1 MPKTTFHALS
11 PKQALDELQSRH
23 EGLPE
28 AEAEQRLK
36 QYGQNKLK
44 EKKHTTPL
52 QMFLGQ
58 FADFLIIILIIAA
71 IVSGFLGE
79 TLDAT
84 FIIIIVVLNA
94 ILGFVQEYRAEKAIE
109 ALKNMVAPQARVIR
123 DGVEKKIAA
132 TQLVPGDV
140 VILDEGDKIPADC
153 RLIEAINFDTQ
164 EASLTGES
172 LPVHKQAAA
181 VLDASAIIAER
192 TNMAF
197 MGTIAVRGRAKAI
210 VTSTG
215 MNTEIGLI
223 ATMVQEAGDEET
235 PLQKRLAVLGKQL
248 GVGALAACAIIFVL
262 GVLRG
267 ENILETFLIAV
278 SLAVAAVPEGLP
290 AIVTITLAIGV
301 QRMVKRNA
309 IIRKL
314 PAVETLGSTT
324 IICSDKTGTL
334 TKNEMTV
341 RRIYANAGFVEV
353 SGSGYEVRG
362 EFTQVNKCLQPP
374 SDPHLNALLRVCA
387 LCNNA
392 GIVVDSANKKASI
405 LGDPT
410 EAALLVLAAKA
421 GIDYSKLKNENTL
434 VAELSFDSDRKMMS
448 TVRQT
453 REGKTAF
460 VKGALESIL
469 SKSAYVLLNGR
480 EVPLAAEHR
489 KAFEKANAEMAG
501 NALRVLAMAYK
512 RVPESM
518 KKYSLDSIEKDL
530 VIVGLVGMIDPPRP
544 EAKKAVAECEQ
555 AGIKV
560 VMITGDNEATA
571 AAIARDLGILKP
583 TQKVLTG
590 ALLEKMSEKELADI
604 VQQVTVYARVSPEHK
619 IKIVSA
625 LKARGEIVAMTGDG
639 VNDAPALKKADI
651 GVAMGITGTDVA
663 KEASAMVL
671 MDDNF
676 ASIVNAVEE
685 GRTIYANI
693 AKSVRYLVSCNI
705 GEVFTILFAT
715 LAGLPNPLTPIQ
727 ILWMNLVTDS
737 LPALALGVDPAEKD
751 VMSRSPRDP
760 KESILNKRTL
770 VYILT
775 IGLFVCIGTL
785 ALYVFYLQSQLSA
798 GKTLAEAEA
807 YARTVAFTTII
818 FFQMFVAI
826 DVRSFNRS
834 VLEFGLFTNKK
845 LLGAIAIAVGLQIAI
860 TYVPFFHQ
868 LFGTAYLAPLDWVI
882 ITLVSMSVLVLSET
896 RKKISP

>member
-11 PKQALDELQSRH
+11 PKQALDELQSRQ
-23 EGLPE
+23 EGLSE
-28 AEAEQRLK
+28 AEAGERLK

-44 EKKHTTPL
+44 EKKHKTPL
-52 QMFLGQ
+52 QMFLAQ

-109 ALKNMVAPQARVIR
+109 ALKNMVAPQARVVR

-140 VILDEGDKIPADC
+140 VLLEEGDKIPADC

-181 VLDASAIIAER
+181 VLAPDAIIAER

-210 VTSTG
+210 ITSTG

-223 ATMVQEAGDEET
+223 ATMVQEAGEEET

-248 GVGALAACAIIFVL
+248 GVGALAACAIIFAL

-301 QRMVKRNA
+301 QRMAKRNA

-341 RRIYANAGFVEV
+341 RQIYANNGFVDV
-353 SGSGYEVRG
+353 SGSGYDVRG
-362 EFTQVNKCLQPP
+362 EFTQVNKCLKPP

-392 GIVVDSANKKASI
+392 GIVVDDANKKAST

-421 GIDYSKLKNENTL
+421 GMDYSKLKNENPL
-434 VAELSFDSDRKMMS
+434 LDELSFDSDRKMMS

-453 REGKTAF
+453 KDGKMAF
-460 VKGALESIL
+460 VKGATESIL
-469 SKSAYVLLNGR
+469 AKSAYALLNGR
-480 EVPLAAEHR
+480 ETQLSAEQR
-489 KAFEKANAEMAG
+489 TAFEKANAEMA
-501 NALRVLAMAYK
+501 NKALRVLAIAYR
-512 RVPESM
+512 RVPDST
-518 KKYSLDSIEKDL
+518 KKYSLETIENDL

-571 AAIARDLGILKP
+571 AAIARELGILKP

-590 ALLEKMSEKELADI
+590 ALLEKMSEKELTDI

-619 IKIVSA
+619 IRIVSA

-671 MDDNF
+671 ADDNF

-693 AKSVRYLVSCNI
+693 AKSVRYLVSCNV
-705 GEVFTILFAT
+705 GEVLTILFAT

-727 ILWMNLVTDS
+727 ILWMNLVTDG

-751 VMSRSPRDP
+751 VMSRPPRDP

-798 GKTLAEAEA
+798 GKTLAEAET
-807 YARTVAFTTII
+807 YARTVAFATII

-868 LFGTAYLAPLDWVI
+868 LFGTSYLAPLDWVI
-882 ITLVSMSVLVLSET
+882 ITLVSMSVLVLSEA

>member
-1 MPKTTFHALS
+1 MPKTPFHALT
-11 PKQALDELQSRH
+11 PTQAAVELKTVEQ
-23 EGLPE
+23 GLTEQE
-28 AEAEQRLK
+28 AEARLK
-36 QYGQNKLK
+36 QYGPNKLK
-44 EKKHTTPL
+44 EKKRKTAL
-52 QMFLGQ
+52 QMLAAQ
-58 FADFLIIILIIAA
+58 FANVLIIILVAA
-71 IVSGFLGE
+71 ALVSGFLGE
-79 TLDAT
+79 TLDAA
-84 FIIIIVVLNA
+84 FIIVIVALNA
-94 ILGFVQEYRAEKAIE
+94 VLGFMQEYRAEKAIE
-109 ALKNMVAPQARVIR
+109 ALKSMVAPQARVIR

-140 VILDEGDKIPADC
+140 IVLEEGDKIPADC

-172 LPVHKQAAA
+172 LPVHKQATAILA
-181 VLDASAIIAER
+181 EDAIVAER
-192 TNMAF
+192 RNMAF

-210 VTSTG
+210 VTATG

-223 ATMVQEAGDEET
+223 AAMVQEAGEEET
-235 PLQKRLAVLGKQL
+235 PLQKRLAKLGKQL
-248 GVGALAACAIIFVL
+248 GFGALAACAAIFAL

-267 ENILETFLIAV
+267 ENALETFLVAV

-301 QRMVKRNA
+301 QRMVQRNA

-324 IICSDKTGTL
+324 VICTDKTGTL

-341 RRIYANAGFVEV
+341 RRIYANNGFVDV

-362 EFTQVNKCLQPP
+362 EFTQANKCLNAA

-392 GIVVDSANKKASI
+392 GIVVDAAKQKASVV
-405 LGDPT
+405 GDPT

-421 GIDYSKLKNENTL
+421 GVDYSKLKNDNPLITEF
-434 VAELSFDSDRKMMS
+434 SFDSERKMMS
-448 TVRQT
+448 TLRQT
-453 REGKTAF
+453 TEGKTAF
-460 VKGALESIL
+460 VKGAPENVLA
-469 SKSAYVLLNGR
+469 KSAYVLCNGR
-480 EVPLAAEHR
+480 ETPLTPEHR
-489 KAFEKANAEMAG
+489 KAFEKANAEMAN

-512 RVPESM
+512 RVPASA
-518 KKYSLDSIEKDL
+518 KKYSLESIESGL

-544 EAKKAVAECEQ
+544 EVKNAVAQCSQ
-555 AGIKV
+555 AGIRV

-571 AAIARDLGILKP
+571 SAIARELGILKP
-583 TQKVLTG
+583 SHKVLTG
-590 ALLEKMSEKELADI
+590 AMLEKMSSKELEQI
-604 VQQVTVYARVSPEHK
+604 VQEVTVYARVSPEHK

-625 LKARGEIVAMTGDG
+625 LKARGEITAMTGDG

-671 MDDNF
+671 TDDNF

-693 AKSVRYLVSCNI
+693 AKSVRYLVSCNV
-705 GEVFTILFAT
+705 GEVLTILFAT
-715 LAGLPNPLTPIQ
+715 VSGLPNPLTPIQ
-727 ILWMNLVTDS
+727 ILWMNLVTDG
-737 LPALALGVDPAEKD
+737 LPALALGVDPPEKD
-751 VMSRSPRDP
+751 VMQKPPRDP
-760 KESILNKRTL
+760 KESILDKRIL

-775 IGLFVCIGTL
+775 IAVFMCLGTL
-785 ALYVFYLQSQLSA
+785 ALYLFYLQNQLAA
-798 GKTLAEAEA
+798 GKTPAEAET
-807 YARTVAFTTII
+807 YARTIAFATII

-826 DVRSFNRS
+826 DVRSFTRS

-845 LLGAIAIAVGLQIAI
+845 LVGAIALAIALQVLI
-860 TYVPFFHQ
+860 TATPFCHA
-868 LFGTAYLAPLDWVI
+868 LFGTTYLAPLDWI
-882 ITLVSMSVLVLSET
+882 IVFLVSMSILVLSEL
-896 RKKISP
+896 RKKMAP

>member
-1 MPKTTFHALS
+1 MPKSTFHALS
-11 PKQALDELQSRH
+11 PKQALEQLHSN
-23 EGLPE
+23 ENGLSE
-28 AEAEQRLK
+28 AEAQQRLK

-44 EKKHTTPL
+44 EKKGKTPL
-52 QMFLGQ
+52 QMFLEQ

-71 IVSGFLGE
+71 LVSGFLGE
-79 TLDAT
+79 TLDAA
-84 FIIIIVVLNA
+84 FIVIIVVLNA

-109 ALKNMVAPQARVIR
+109 ALKKMVAPQARVIR
-123 DGVEKKIAA
+123 GGVEEKIAA
-132 TQLVPGDV
+132 TELVPGDV
-140 VILDEGDKIPADC
+140 IVLEEGDKIPADC

-181 VLDASAIIAER
+181 VLEPDAIIAER
-192 TNMAF
+192 NNMAF
-197 MGTIAVRGRAKAI
+197 MGTISVRGRAKAI
-210 VTSTG
+210 VASTG

-223 ATMVQEAGDEET
+223 ATMVQEAGEEET
-235 PLQKRLAVLGKQL
+235 PLQKRLELLGKQL
-248 GVGALAACAIIFVL
+248 GVGALTACAIIFGL

-267 ENILETFLIAV
+267 ENVLETFLVAV

-341 RRIYANAGFVEV
+341 RQIYANNGLVDV
-353 SGSGYEVRG
+353 SGSGYDVRG
-362 EFTQVNKCLQPP
+362 EFTQVNKSVKPP

-392 GIVVDSANKKASI
+392 GIVVDDANKKASI
-405 LGDPT
+405 VGDPT
-410 EAALLVLAAKA
+410 EAALLVVAAKA
-421 GIDYSKLKNENTL
+421 GMNYSKMKDENPL
-434 VAELSFDSDRKMMS
+434 LAELSFDSDRKMMS
-448 TVRQT
+448 TVRRT
-453 REGKTAF
+453 KEGKTAF
-460 VKGALESIL
+460 VKGAPESIL
-469 SKSAYVLLNGR
+469 SKSGYVLLNGK
-480 EVPLAAEHR
+480 ETPLTVEHR
-489 KAFEKANAEMAG
+489 NAFEKANAEMAG
-501 NALRVLAMAYK
+501 KALRVLAMAYRK
-512 RVPESM
+512 IPEST
-518 KKYSLDSIEKDL
+518 KKYSLESIENEL

-544 EAKKAVAECEQ
+544 EAKKAVVQCEQ

-560 VMITGDNEATA
+560 VMITGDNEITA
-571 AAIARDLGILKP
+571 SAIARELGILKP
-583 TQKVLTG
+583 DQKVLNG
-590 ALLEKMSEKELADI
+590 ALLDKMSEKELQQI
-604 VQQVTVYARVSPEHK
+604 VHQVTVYARVSPEHK

-671 MDDNF
+671 ADDNF

-693 AKSVRYLVSCNI
+693 AKSVRYLVSCNV

-727 ILWMNLVTDS
+727 ILWMNLLTDGM
-737 LPALALGVDPAEKD
+737 PALALGIDPAEKD
-751 VMSRSPRDP
+751 VMKKPPRDP
-760 KESILNKRTL
+760 KEKIVGKRTL
-770 VYILT
+770 FYMLT
-775 IGLFVCIGTL
+775 IGLFTAFGTL
-785 ALYVFYLQSQLSA
+785 ALYTLYLQNGLAA
-798 GKTLAEAEA
+798 GKTLADAET
-807 YARTVAFTTII
+807 YARTVAFAVII

-826 DVRSFNRS
+826 DVRSFSRS
-834 VLEFGLFTNKK
+834 VLETNPFANRA
-845 LLGAIAIAVGLQIAI
+845 LVASIALAVGLQILI
-860 TYVPFFHQ
+860 TSVPFCHE
-868 LFGTAYLAPLDWVI
+868 LFGTTYLAPLDWIVI
-882 ITLVSMSVLVLSET
+882 TFVAMSILVLSEV
-896 RKKISP
+896 RKKVSP